1 MQYNGL
7 CIWELRKESWVQTR
21 LFPLS
26 GQIYLL
32 GLMEFWKKNMVVSE
46 IATTCAHYGTE
57 EFANGKFEKFKKP
70 SVIIH
75 WF

>member
-1 MQYNGL
+1 MHLGTEEGDVGSNSAFSIIWSNLSAWINGIL
-7 CIWELRKESWVQTR
+7 E
-21 LFPLS
+21 
-26 GQIYLL
+26 
-32 GLMEFWKKNMVVSE
+32 KNMVVSE